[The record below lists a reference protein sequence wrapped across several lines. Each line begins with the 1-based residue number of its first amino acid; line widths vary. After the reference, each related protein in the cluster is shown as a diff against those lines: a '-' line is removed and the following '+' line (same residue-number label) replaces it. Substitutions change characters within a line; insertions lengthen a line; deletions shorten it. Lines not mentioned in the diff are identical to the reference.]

1 MHDSSLLLVWCFA
14 LRGTVYPQRPIDQT
28 LPAGERAAGARNAGI
43 HWVAACVRCRI
54 PGMSRDDED
63 RILHGL
69 YYYRESIDEDV
80 QVTSEQLLWL
90 AMHPLAEGEA
100 WHRDGKLQSLDASEF
115 PQEIRVKLLT
125 AKLELPLRY
134 LQYRR
139 LITYARRSDGML
151 YAAVTFAGADRAI
164 RLHTRR
170 GRMDLWYREHRDGV
184 IGMTIT
190 ILISLI
196 TALVTVLVVNKMLR
210 L

>member
-1 MHDSSLLLVWCFA
+1 
-14 LRGTVYPQRPIDQT
+14 
-28 LPAGERAAGARNAGI
+28 
-43 HWVAACVRCRI
+43 
-54 PGMSRDDED
+54 MSRDDED

-69 YYYRESIDEDV
+69 YYYRENIDEDV
-80 QVTSEQLLWL
+80 QVTSEQFLWL
-90 AMHPLAEGEA
+90 AMHPLAEGDA
-100 WHRDGKLQSLDASEF
+100 WHKDGKLQTLDSSEF
-115 PQEIRVKLLT
+115 PADVRAKLLT

-184 IGMTIT
+184 IGITIT
-190 ILISLI
+190 ILISLV
-196 TALVTVLVVNKMLR
+196 TALITVLVANKILR

>member
-1 MHDSSLLLVWCFA
+1 MDFP
-14 LRGTVYPQRPIDQT
+14 R
-28 LPAGERAAGARNAGI
+28 RNAASLGY
-43 HWVAACVRCRI
+43 AT
-54 PGMSRDDED
+54 PPKMSRDDED

-80 QVTSEQLLWL
+80 QVTSEQILWL
-90 AMHPLAEGEA
+90 AMHPLSEGEA
-100 WHRDGKLQSLDASEF
+100 WHKEGKLQHLDASEF
-115 PQEIRVKLLT
+115 PQDVRAKLLT

-170 GRMDLWYREHRDGV
+170 GRLDLWYREHRDGV
-184 IGMTIT
+184 IGITIT
-190 ILISLI
+190 ILISVI
-196 TALVTVLVVNKMLR
+196 TALVTVLVAGKFLR
-210 L
+210 P

>member
-1 MHDSSLLLVWCFA
+1 
-14 LRGTVYPQRPIDQT
+14 
-28 LPAGERAAGARNAGI
+28 
-43 HWVAACVRCRI
+43 
-54 PGMSRDDED
+54 MSRDDED

-69 YYYRESIDEDV
+69 YYYRENIDENV

-90 AMHPLAEGEA
+90 AMHPMREGEA
-100 WHRDGKLQSLDASEF
+100 WSKEGKLQSMDATEF
-115 PQEIRVKLLT
+115 PEEIRSKLIT

-170 GRMDLWYREHRDGV
+170 GRMDLWYREHRDGIV
-184 IGMTIT
+184 GMSIT
-190 ILISLI
+190 VLISFI
-196 TALVTVLVVNKMLR
+196 TALLTVLALTKILR
-210 L
+210 F